1 VRKTGRE
8 PDRTDVV
15 VIDVYTIWVEENI
28 VINTNRRSFLKGTT
42 ATGVIALAAATG
54 LLRPGNV
61 LAASWPKNAFSA
73 KSVEDA
79 MKALYGSSSAS
90 ASKDLQIT
98 ANLQA
103 ENGAMVPVQIQT
115 PMKADAISIYV
126 KENTNPLV
134 SNLKLT
140 GGAGFYRANIKMAK
154 TSDVQFVVQSGGKLY
169 TAKQRIKVTAGG
181 CGG

>member
-1 VRKTGRE
+1 VRKTGNI
-8 PDRTDVV
+8 PGRTDKI
-15 VIDVYTIWVEENI
+15 IDDHTIWVEEKI

-54 LLRPGNV
+54 LLRPTKV
-61 LAASWPKNAFSA
+61 LAASWPKNAFA
-73 KSVEDA
+73 EKSIEGA
-79 MKALYGSSSAS
+79 MKALYGSSNAS
-90 ASKDLQIT
+90 ASKDLHIT

-115 PMKADAISIYV
+115 AMKADAISIYV
-126 KENTNPLV
+126 KENASPLV

-154 TSDVQFVVQSGGKLY
+154 TSDVQFVVRSGGKLY
-169 TAKQRIKVTAGG
+169 TAKQKIKVTAGG